1 MLYFFL
7 HFEVC
12 AMCSHPQVMDS
23 LNNQKEHMKQ
33 SVKKWNSEKS
43 ANEEYIAQVK
53 RLKKW
58 IQKTLPYAKINPK
71 GKKWIFE
78 NTLAQM
84 RANKEARKREMEE
97 MERMKAQMLEEEES
111 KFFNWK

>member
-1 MLYFFL
+1 MLYF
-7 HFEVC
+7 
-12 AMCSHPQVMDS
+12 CSAFWIVRNVSSMQVMDS

-97 MERMKAQMLEEEES
+97 MERMKAQLLEEEES
-111 KFFNWK
+111 IFL

>member
-1 MLYFFL
+1 
-7 HFEVC
+7 
-12 AMCSHPQVMDS
+12 MDS

-58 IQKTLPYAKINPK
+58 IQKLTLSQN
-71 GKKWIFE
+71 
-78 NTLAQM
+78 
-84 RANKEARKREMEE
+84 
-97 MERMKAQMLEEEES
+97 
-111 KFFNWK
+111 